1 MQVRSKQQENCVAQS
16 LFDKETFQIN
26 PNPNPIA
33 RKSIK
38 TSIRFEAAASSS
50 VDKKQLQTGRQC
62 AVYSCFLSRTDEEA
76 AASKRMEVLIL
87 FRAVMNIY

>member
-1 MQVRSKQQENCVAQS
+1 MQS
-16 LFDKETFQIN
+16 LFDKEALQIFI
-26 PNPNPIA
+26 IA

-38 TSIRFEAAASSS
+38 TSTRFEAAASSS

-62 AVYSCFLSRTDEEA
+62 EVYSCFLSRTDEEA

-87 FRAVMNIY
+87 FRAMMNIY